1 MRRGFVE
8 MDEGTLGGGLRAAE
22 PPSTYTA
29 RPAEPR
35 TFDHGK
41 GDEMTTPA
49 ATVNANDLRAKLMKF
64 GVTPNLQAKTSLQA
78 KISGG

>member
-22 PPSTYTA
+22 PPSTYSE
-29 RPAEPR
+29 RPAR
-35 TFDHGK
+35 TFDHAK
-41 GDEMTTPA
+41 GDDMTTAA

-64 GVTPNLQAKTSLQA
+64 GATPKLQAKTSLHA
-78 KISGG
+78 KISGR

>member
-1 MRRGFVE
+1 

-41 GDEMTTPA
+41 GDEMTTAA